1 MDRMKSNLRMYRAM
15 MEADDLSELE
25 DNDIE
30 PYID

>member
-1 MDRMKSNLRMYRAM
+1 MNKIKLNVRMYRAM
-15 MEADDLSELE
+15 MEANDCTEIE

>member
-1 MDRMKSNLRMYRAM
+1 MDRMKTRIKMYHAM
-15 MEADDLSELE
+15 MEANECSELE

>member
-1 MDRMKSNLRMYRAM
+1 MNRMKASIRMCRAM
-15 MEADDLSELE
+15 MEADDWSELE

>member
-1 MDRMKSNLRMYRAM
+1 MNRMKASIRMCRAM
-15 MEADDLSELE
+15 MEADDWLELE